1 MNPSVKVEKLT
12 RSQQV
17 EKKKQAILAAA
28 FDDFVAY
35 GYAGAQMELIA
46 KKAGVAKGTV
56 FLHFTD
62 KKTLFIELVKLHV
75 LPVLDKAFQID
86 SDEAL
91 RTQLEKLFFPI
102 LEGLSTSKAF
112 AMIQLILSEG
122 KRFPELTELYY
133 DLVIS
138 KGIEKITKLF
148 EQTMEKEKNS
158 IPPALIQY
166 PHLLFAP
173 LIMSILWQTNFQAYC
188 PIDFK
193 KMISAHLDIL
203 FTSKQ

>member
-1 MNPSVKVEKLT
+1 MTPITKVEKLT

-17 EKKKQAILAAA
+17 EKKKQAILTAA
-28 FDDFVAY
+28 FDEFVDH
-35 GYAGAQMELIA
+35 GYAGARMELIA

-62 KKTLFIELVKLHV
+62 KKTLFIELIKLHV
-75 LPVLDKAFQID
+75 LPVFSKAFQND
-86 SDEAL
+86 SDKIL
-91 RTQLEKLFFPI
+91 RIQLEELFLPI
-102 LEGLSTSKAF
+102 LERLPTSKAF
-112 AMIQLILSEG
+112 AIIQLILAEG

-138 KGIEKITKLF
+138 KGIEKIKQLIDRARKN
-148 EQTMEKEKNS
+148 EKDS

-173 LIMSILWQTNFQAYC
+173 LIMSFLWQTNFQTYY

-193 KMISAHLDIL
+193 KMVSAHLDIL
-203 FTSKQ
+203 FSNQQ

>member
-1 MNPSVKVEKLT
+1 
-12 RSQQV
+12 
-17 EKKKQAILAAA
+17 
-28 FDDFVAY
+28 
-35 GYAGAQMELIA
+35 MELIA

-75 LPVLDKAFQID
+75 LPVFSKAFQND
-86 SDEAL
+86 SDKIL
-91 RTQLEKLFFPI
+91 RIQLEELFLPI
-102 LEGLSTSKAF
+102 LERLPSSKAF
-112 AMIQLILSEG
+112 AIIQLILAEG

-138 KGIEKITKLF
+138 KGIEKIKQLIDRAR
-148 EQTMEKEKNS
+148 KNEKNS

-173 LIMSILWQTNFQAYC
+173 LLCLFSGKPIFKLIIQLTSRKWSLLIWIFFSPISNKGGFQ
-188 PIDFK
+188 
-193 KMISAHLDIL
+193 
-203 FTSKQ
+203 